1 MSVAALFIISLALSL
16 ILGFTTKV
24 NTGWY
29 AMAFAF
35 INGVFIHNF
44 SVKEVAAM
52 WPIYLFLMLFIITL
66 FYGFAISNGTLVK
79 VSEMLIYKSRNHP
92 AFLPIVLFLICM
104 FFAGTGAGAPAVF
117 AFLSPVVMSVAIR
130 SQISR
135 VLAVILILTGATIGS
150 QLPFSVGGIVV
161 KQVAENIGYAGQGS
175 AIALNTWISC
185 FVSMTLFFFIAYI
198 ILKGYK
204 TPKVEM
210 QKPEPF
216 TNVQKKNLCI
226 ITLVMIAII
235 VPALLKTIFP
245 NISAFVHLANFC
257 DATVCCAIGIILCS
271 LFKVGKENDAIQK
284 IPFGI
289 IIMISSMG
297 MLIQIAIDGGLVDML
312 SGWVAE
318 NVNSTLAPY
327 MLTLSSSIM
336 SFFCATLGVVIPTLS
351 LLVPSLAAATGLSPI
366 LLFTMVC
373 VPGLYTGCSPFS
385 TAGGM
390 ALAGL
395 DDDMERDKLF
405 KKLLVLPFICA
416 VYIWICVALG
426 IFRVWI

>member
-1 MSVAALFIISLALSL
+1 MSAATIFIVSLVLSL
-16 ILGFTTKV
+16 VLGFTTKV

-35 INGVFIHNF
+35 INGVFIYDF
-44 SVKEVAAM
+44 SVKEIAAM

-66 FYGFAISNGTLVK
+66 FYGFAISNGTLLK
-79 VSEMLIYKSRNHP
+79 VSELLIYKSRNHP
-92 AFLPIVLFLICM
+92 AFLPIVLFLICV

-117 AFLSPVVMSVAIR
+117 AFLSPVIMAVAIR

-161 KQVAENIGYAGQGS
+161 KQVAENVGYAGEGTS
-175 AIALNTWISC
+175 IAINVWINC
-185 FVSMTLFFFIAYI
+185 LITMTIFFLLAYFV
-198 ILKGYK
+198 LKGYK

-210 QKPEPF
+210 NKPEPF
-216 TNVQKKNLCI
+216 TKLQKRNLI
-226 ITLVMIAII
+226 IIALVMGAII
-235 VPALLKTIFP
+235 IPALLKTLFP
-245 NISAFVHLANFC
+245 SIAVFAHIANFC

-271 LFKVGKENDAIQK
+271 LCKVGKEAEAIHK

-289 IIMISSMG
+289 IIMISAMG

-312 SGWVAE
+312 SGWVSA
-318 NVNSTLAPY
+318 NVNSTLAPDI
-327 MLTLSSSIM
+327 LTLASMIM
-336 SFFCATLGVVIPTLS
+336 SFFSASLGVVIPTLS
-351 LLVPSLAAATGLSPI
+351 LLVPSLATATGLAPM
-366 LLFTMVC
+366 LLFAMVS
-373 VPGLYTGCSPFS
+373 VPCLYTGCSPFS

-395 DDDMERDKLF
+395 DDDAERDKLF

-416 VYIWICVALG
+416 IYIWTCVALG
-426 IFRVWI
+426 VFRVWI